1 MSIGLVE
8 CKRDRRA
15 VVSVERIQL
24 ETAARIENRQATIG
38 EPRKLPAVRTKRR
51 EIPERIEKADRVD
64 QATTED
70 VTDLERVARTDHP
83 PRAVVLEWPK
93 HHKLRVSAAPQP
105 GANPRP
111 VGRAPCR
118 ERRGAV
124 R

>member
-51 EIPERIEKADRVD
+51 EIPERIEKAARVD
-64 QATTED
+64 QATTEAVPD
-70 VTDLERVARTDHP
+70 RDRVARQAHQ
-83 PRAVVLEWPK
+83 PRAVVIESQIDHRLDRK
-93 HHKLRVSAAPQP
+93 STRLNSSH
-105 GANPRP
+105 
-111 VGRAPCR
+111 
-118 ERRGAV
+118 
-124 R
+124 

>member
-51 EIPERIEKADRVD
+51 EIPERIEKAARVD
-64 QATTED
+64 QATTEA
-70 VTDLERVARTDHP
+70 VSERDRVPRQAHQ
-83 PRAVVLEWPK
+83 PRAGGIASQNE
-93 HHKLRVSAAPQP
+93 HKIGST
-105 GANPRP
+105 
-111 VGRAPCR
+111 PCR
-118 ERRGAV
+118 ERRFQ
-124 R
+124 